1 MVRKKKGP
9 KRLPKEAMMP
19 AASLD
24 TEGASIVL
32 GRRRGEA
39 KEPSNGYPLPLPE
52 CFFPRGRTHDAG
64 VFIPGGA
71 VSGPAFI
78 CRLTSINQAP
88 ELLEASQTVLG
99 TIPSF
104 SIY

>member
-1 MVRKKKGP
+1 MGRAGREPGSVGHPLAAGTGLNP
-9 KRLPKEAMMP
+9 KP
-19 AASLD
+19 
-24 TEGASIVL
+24 GGG
-32 GRRRGEA
+32 GRPGRGEA

-78 CRLTSINQAP
+78 CRLTSINQGP